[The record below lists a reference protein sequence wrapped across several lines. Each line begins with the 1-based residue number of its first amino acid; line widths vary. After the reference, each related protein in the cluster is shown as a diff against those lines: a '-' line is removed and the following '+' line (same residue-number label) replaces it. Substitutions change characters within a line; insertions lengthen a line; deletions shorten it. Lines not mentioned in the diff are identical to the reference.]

1 MLAAGQGKQ
10 PKPWAPPQPITKIRE
25 PTTCRVHAT
34 LCPTATPLGRVQ
46 PAITLQGAH
55 SGRSAHLTGGYSL
68 QCVVL
73 LGGLAQRRS
82 HPVGAS
88 GAR

>member
-34 LCPTATPLGRVQ
+34 LCPTPLGRVQ
-46 PAITLQGAH
+46 LSLSKVLTPGAVHTSQEAIASSVSSFWEG
-55 SGRSAHLTGGYSL
+55 
-68 QCVVL
+68 L
-73 LGGLAQRRS
+73 LNDVHTPS
-82 HPVGAS
+82 E
-88 GAR
+88 